1 MTLFGSDLVKASLAK
16 AKGDPSN
23 PPKLTIDD
31 LRPSSSAES
40 TPRTKHRVRHRRT
53 NSNPKDLR
61 NYRHHADSASDRDSG
76 WSQHNGASLDASE
89 SSQRSSLHD
98 DESHQRSSRYAG
110 YERGRYP
117 AHERGRYPAH
127 TMHGYPSPRW
137 EVSRDDDETLS
148 YTTSSSSSDITT
160 ESESSYSRYSN
171 SMTESQGQM
180 TPPRRGQR
188 SRQMQVVARYKCVM
202 CCGVNMADY

>member
-1 MTLFGSDLVKASLAK
+1 MAEKVTLFGSDLVKASLAK

-23 PPKLTIDD
+23 PPQLTIDD

-61 NYRHHADSASDRDSG
+61 NYRHADSASDRDSG

-98 DESHQRSSRYAG
+98 DESHQRSSRYDDQRKG
-110 YERGRYP
+110 QYDRYP
-117 AHERGRYPAH
+117 KHR
-127 TMHGYPSPRW
+127 YPSPRW
-137 EVSRDDDETLS
+137 AVSRED
-148 YTTSSSSSDITT
+148 T
-160 ESESSYSRYSN
+160 ESTSETASSTDLTSESDSSYSRHSQDPGAW
-171 SMTESQGQM
+171 SQTESSQRTPPGRQKRQGQM
-180 TPPRRGQR
+180 K
-188 SRQMQVVARYKCVM
+188 VVARYFV
-202 CCGVNMADY
+202 